1 MSDPQKIAEITAAVE
16 KAASVPDIVQF
27 SHRPIM
33 QLFAVNALAIYLND
47 PKNNEL
53 FSWFVVGAPFK
64 DVRYKRANDNIIGLV
79 GVTGRVVAV
88 NDVYDPKQLAQV
100 DPSLRFDPKF
110 DVQFNWKTKQSLAA
124 PIMHGNSVM
133 GVVQLLN
140 RAQPIPFS
148 ADDLKAVTEVGKILG
163 SGFFNIRN
171 KAAPAPSSAAPG
183 PAASAPAGG
192 ASAAASPAVAAQTSA
207 SGAVANTAGAS
218 ANKARHKFS
227 SLVDKGLLTE
237 QKLEQHTQEA
247 TRLKKDVALYL
258 AQDQGLPRKEILQ
271 SMATHF
277 RVPMF
282 DWDGT
287 QRIPEDLKRLIKPD
301 FLHRY
306 KCAPLYKQAGTLY
319 FVVDDPGDVGRI
331 DMLRSTGMSPQ
342 LAVLVGLQDDIAALV
357 DKSYSADANL
367 SDLLKEGAEVGELS
381 EEAPA
386 DAGGSEVAES
396 DSTVV
401 KVVNQI
407 MKEAYER
414 GVSDIHIEPQGHEAP
429 VQVRYRKDGDCY
441 LHLELPAAYRKA
453 VSARIKIMAKLDI
466 AERRKPQDGK
476 IRLMLGDK
484 KVELR
489 VATLPTV
496 EDNEDV
502 VMRILAASKPL
513 PLEKMGFSPNN
524 LAGFKKILDMPY
536 GLVLVVGPTGSGKTT
551 TLHSGIGFINTPD
564 RKIWTAEDPV
574 EITQRGLR
582 QVQVNP
588 KIDFT
593 FAMAMRAFL
602 RADPDVIM
610 VGEMRDHETAAI
622 GTEASLT
629 GHLVLSTLHTNSAP
643 ETITR
648 LLDMELDPFSF
659 SDALLGVL
667 AQRLV
672 RTLCGQCKESYTP
685 EASEIAEMK
694 ASFGNDKR
702 FDEML
707 ASSPA
712 KWARA
717 KGCSA
722 CGNSGYKGRMGIHE
736 LLLNDDVL
744 KKLIQRKAPVDDIR
758 EHAVTH
764 GGMWTLLQDGVQK
777 AFQGSTDFRQ
787 VAAVCIK

>member
-1 MSDPQKIAEITAAVE
+1 MSDPQKIAEISAAVE
-16 KAASVPDIVQF
+16 RATSVPEIVQHA
-27 SHRPIM
+27 HRPIM
-33 QLFAVNALAIYLND
+33 QLFQTSALAIYLND

-79 GVTGRVVAV
+79 GTSGRTVSV
-88 NDVYDPKQLAQV
+88 NDVYDPKQLVAV
-100 DPSLRFDPKF
+100 DPALRFDPKV
-110 DVQFNWKTKQSLAA
+110 DQQFNWKTKQVLAA

-133 GVVQLLN
+133 GVLQLIN
-140 RAQPIPFS
+140 RVSGQAFS
-148 ADDLKAVTEVGKILG
+148 PEDAKTVLEVGKLLG
-163 SGFFNIRN
+163 SGFFNVRN
-171 KAAPAPSSAAPG
+171 KTAGGAPAPSAAAPG
-183 PAASAPAGG
+183 TAAPA
-192 ASAAASPAVAAQTSA
+192 AAASVSAGQPTAAPAAVAA
-207 SGAVANTAGAS
+207 AGAS
-218 ANKARHKFS
+218 TKPRHKFS
-227 SLVDKGLLTE
+227 ALVEKGLVTE
-237 QKLEQHTQEA
+237 AKLDQMLQDA
-247 TRLKKDVALYL
+247 AKLKKESALYL
-258 AQDQGLPRKEILQ
+258 VQDQGLPRKEVLQ
-271 SMATHF
+271 SMGTFF
-277 RVPMF
+277 RVTIF
-282 DWDGT
+282 DWDGS

-306 KCAPLYKQAGTLY
+306 KCAPLYKSAGTLY

-342 LAVLVGLQDDIAALV
+342 VAVLVGLQDDIAALV
-357 DKSYSADANL
+357 DKSYTADANL
-367 SDLLKEGAEVGELS
+367 NELISAGADVGELS
-381 EEAPA
+381 EEAPQ
-386 DAGGSEVAES
+386 DGAGGEVAES

-401 KVVNQI
+401 KVVNQVI
-407 MKEAYER
+407 KEAYER

-429 VQVRYRKDGDCY
+429 VQVRFRKDGDCY

-453 VSARIKIMAKLDI
+453 VTARVKIMAKLDI

-476 IRLMLGDK
+476 IRIMLGDK

-513 PLEKMGFSPNN
+513 PLDKMGFSPLN

-593 FAMAMRAFL
+593 FALAMRAFL

-643 ETITR
+643 ETVTR
-648 LLDMELDPFSF
+648 LLDMGLDPFSF

-672 RTLCGQCKESYTP
+672 RTLCGQCKEAYTP
-685 EASEIAEMK
+685 DQTELNEIK

-702 FDEML
+702 FDDMI
-707 ASSPA
+707 ASGPG

-722 CGNSGYKGRMGIHE
+722 CGNSGYKGRMGVHE

-744 KKLIQRKAPVDDIR
+744 KKLIQKKSPVDEIR
-758 EHAVTH
+758 EHAVEV

-777 AFQGSTDFRQ
+777 AFNGSTDFRQ